1 MSLKSLHSVLGS
13 LETQYQSREQRQLQR
28 ILQCW
33 AEVVGPV
40 VAAQAQPTSIQ
51 RGVLRVATS
60 SSAWAQNLVF
70 ERQRILEK
78 LNAKISSCLSD
89 IRFSTAQWQNPVT
102 AINAGSEQQAQLWQ
116 QHPSRLI
123 QPLSSTRTDTG
134 AEVPL
139 PVDSTQAFQNWARA
153 VRSRSQ
159 DLPLCP
165 HCHCPTPP
173 GELERWQICALCA
186 AKTW

>member
-13 LETQYQSREQRQLQR
+13 LETQYQPKEQRQLQR
-28 ILQCW
+28 LLQSW

-40 VAAQAQPTSIQ
+40 VAAQAQPTSVQ
-51 RGVLRVATS
+51 RGILRVATS

-70 ERQRILEK
+70 ERQRILDK
-78 LNAKISSCLSD
+78 LNTKLSLSLTD
-89 IRFSTAQWQNPVT
+89 IRFSTAQWQTP
-102 AINAGSEQQAQLWQ
+102 ALLADSGSEQQAQLWQ
-116 QHPSRLI
+116 QHPSRLVKRLTLT
-123 QPLSSTRTDTG
+123 PSK
-134 AEVPL
+134 APE
-139 PVDSTQAFQNWARA
+139 PVDSTQAFQNWAKA

-173 GELERWQICALCA
+173 GELERWQVCALCA
-186 AKTW
+186 AKHW